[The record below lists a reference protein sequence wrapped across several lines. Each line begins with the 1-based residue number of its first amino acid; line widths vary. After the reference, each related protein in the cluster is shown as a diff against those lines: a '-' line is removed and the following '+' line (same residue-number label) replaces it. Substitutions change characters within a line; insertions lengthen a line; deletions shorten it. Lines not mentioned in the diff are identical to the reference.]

1 MQLKLDLCCS
11 IQYPAAMCNVLQDEN
26 TLMRNQGREEL
37 KLEAK
42 EHSTRYR
49 EGHSEKLQQ

>member
-1 MQLKLDLCCS
+1 MF
-11 IQYPAAMCNVLQDEN
+11 NVLHNEN
-26 TLMRNQGREEL
+26 TLMRKQGREEL

-42 EHSTRYR
+42 QHSTRFT